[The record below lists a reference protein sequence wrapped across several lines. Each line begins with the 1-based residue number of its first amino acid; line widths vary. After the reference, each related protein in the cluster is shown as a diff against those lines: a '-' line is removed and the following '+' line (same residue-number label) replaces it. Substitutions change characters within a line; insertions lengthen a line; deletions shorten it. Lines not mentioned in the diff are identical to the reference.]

1 VSSLPASAATA
12 VALFA
17 ATNVDD
23 LVVLALFSAASRA
36 TGRPRRWEIWAG
48 QYLGFATLVGLSLA
62 VGRGLSLILSRWLWL
77 LALIPLAV
85 GVVTLVA
92 AIRQARH
99 PGQSAPPPHAPPGQT
114 DPPQP
119 PGSPGARGPSD
130 AADAPGVDPADPP
143 QPPASPGARG
153 PSDAAHAPG
162 VVGPSDPADLPR
174 VPAPSAVADPS
185 DPSGAVG
192 VRGLSAVPGIPAV
205 PGVLGVRGL
214 SWMAGV
220 AGVATL
226 TVVNGADNL
235 AAYTPVFATADADRI
250 AVTLTVFAV
259 GVAVW
264 CEAGALL
271 TRHHRITDTLAR
283 YGRWILPT
291 AFILI
296 ALYTLHA
303 TNAPIHP

>member
-77 LALIPLAV
+77 LALIPLTV

-99 PGQSAPPPHAPPGQT
+99 PRQPAPPPPGPPGPPG
-114 DPPQP
+114 PPQ
-119 PGSPGARGPSD
+119 A
-130 AADAPGVDPADPP
+130 
-143 QPPASPGARG
+143 
-153 PSDAAHAPG
+153 
-162 VVGPSDPADLPR
+162 
-174 VPAPSAVADPS
+174 
-185 DPSGAVG
+185 
-192 VRGLSAVPGIPAV
+192 PGIPAIR
-205 PGVLGVRGL
+205 GVFGVRGL

-264 CEAGALL
+264 CAAGALL

>member
-23 LVVLALFSAASRA
+23 LVVLALLSAASRA

-92 AIRQARH
+92 AIRQARR
-99 PGQSAPPPHAPPGQT
+99 PGQSAPPSHAPPGQIDSP
-114 DPPQP
+114 DPPDPPAAPDPPDP
-119 PGSPGARGPSD
+119 PGAPGA
-130 AADAPGVDPADPP
+130 
-143 QPPASPGARG
+143 
-153 PSDAAHAPG
+153 
-162 VVGPSDPADLPR
+162 PR
-174 VPAPSAVADPS
+174 VAHPSSAV
-185 DPSGAVG
+185 GAFSVG
-192 VRGLSAVPGIPAV
+192 GMSAVPWIPALE
-205 PGVLGVRGL
+205 GLFSVRAL

-226 TVVNGADNL
+226 TVVDGADNL
-235 AAYTPVFATADADRI
+235 AAYTPVFATADATRI
-250 AVTLTVFAV
+250 ALTLAVFAV

-264 CEAGALL
+264 CGAGGLL

-283 YGRWILPT
+283 YGRWILPA

-303 TNAPIHP
+303 TNAPIRP

>member
-23 LVVLALFSAASRA
+23 LVVLALLSAASRA

-77 LALIPLAV
+77 LALIPLTV

-92 AIRQARH
+92 AIRQARR
-99 PGQSAPPPHAPPGQT
+99 PRQPAPPPPGPPGPA
-114 DPPQP
+114 DPPGPDGP
-119 PGSPGARGPSD
+119 PGVADQSD
-130 AADAPGVDPADPP
+130 AADAPGV
-143 QPPASPGARG
+143 PGM
-153 PSDAAHAPG
+153 PG
-162 VVGPSDPADLPR
+162 LVS
-174 VPAPSAVADPS
+174 
-185 DPSGAVG
+185 
-192 VRGLSAVPGIPAV
+192 
-205 PGVLGVRGL
+205 VRGL
-214 SWMAGV
+214 SWMGGV

-226 TVVNGADNL
+226 TVVDGSDNL
-235 AAYTPVFATADADRI
+235 AAYTPVFATADAGRVALTL
-250 AVTLTVFAV
+250 AVFVV

-264 CEAGALL
+264 CVAGALL

-283 YGRWILPT
+283 YGRWILPA

-296 ALYTLHA
+296 GLYTLHT

>member
-48 QYLGFATLVGLSLA
+48 QYLGFAILVGLSLA

-77 LALIPLAV
+77 LALIPLTV
-85 GVVTLVA
+85 GVITLVA
-92 AIRQARH
+92 AIRQARR
-99 PGQSAPPPHAPPGQT
+99 PRQPAPPPAGPPGLAG
-114 DPPQP
+114 PPQAP
-119 PGSPGARGPSD
+119 APSA
-130 AADAPGVDPADPP
+130 AADAPRV
-143 QPPASPGARG
+143 
-153 PSDAAHAPG
+153 
-162 VVGPSDPADLPR
+162 ADLP
-174 VPAPSAVADPS
+174 AAAD
-185 DPSGAVG
+185 AFG
-192 VRGLSAVPGIPAV
+192 VRGLSAVPWTPAV
-205 PGVLGVRGL
+205 TGLVSVRGL

-235 AAYTPVFATADADRI
+235 AAYTPVFATADAGRV
-250 AVTLTVFAV
+250 ALTLAVFAV

-264 CEAGALL
+264 CVAGALL

-283 YGRWILPT
+283 YGRWILPA

-296 ALYTLHA
+296 AVYTLHA

>member
-1 VSSLPASAATA
+1 MSSLPASAATA

-48 QYLGFATLVGLSLA
+48 QYLGFAILVGLSLA

-85 GVVTLVA
+85 GAITLVA
-92 AIRQARH
+92 AIRQARR
-99 PGQSAPPPHAPPGQT
+99 PRQPAPPPPG
-114 DPPQP
+114 PPQ
-119 PGSPGARGPSD
+119 A
-130 AADAPGVDPADPP
+130 
-143 QPPASPGARG
+143 
-153 PSDAAHAPG
+153 
-162 VVGPSDPADLPR
+162 
-174 VPAPSAVADPS
+174 PAPSAAAGPPRVADLPDAAGAPGVLAQS
-185 DPSGAVG
+185 SAADVSAVADLPGAADAVG
-192 VRGLSAVPGIPAV
+192 VRGLSAVSGMPAV
-205 PGVLGVRGL
+205 TGLVSVRGL

-226 TVVNGADNL
+226 TVVDGSDNL
-235 AAYTPVFATADADRI
+235 AAYTPVFATADAGRV
-250 AVTLTVFAV
+250 ALTLAVFAV

-264 CEAGALL
+264 CVAGALL

-283 YGRWILPT
+283 YGRWILPA

-296 ALYTLHA
+296 GLYTLHE
-303 TNAPIHP
+303 TMHL